1 MTAKGHKRWVI
12 GVALL
17 LLLVV
22 LPLLSLL
29 LSCSK
34 NSNPTATS
42 DIVFPDSNIS
52 YARYVQPL
60 FYQKCAL
67 VGCHDDESMA
77 GGLSLTS
84 YTALTAQPGVVI
96 PKNSTNSLLAQ
107 IIDGRAP
114 HTIVITLTANQ
125 IKGIKKWIDEGALNN

>member
-1 MTAKGHKRWVI
+1 MIPASRQQRFI
-12 GVALL
+12 GVASL

-29 LSCSK
+29 LSCGK
-34 NSNPTATS
+34 NSNPTAPS

-60 FYQKCAL
+60 FYQKCTLA
-67 VGCHDDESMA
+67 GCHDDESMA

-84 YTALTAQPGVVI
+84 YTALTAQPGIVI

-107 IIDGRAP
+107 VIDGGAP
-114 HTIVITLTANQ
+114 HAIAISLTANQ
-125 IKGIKKWIDEGALNN
+125 IKGIKKWIDEGALDN